1 MKHWFS
7 RENLRPILLAL
18 MILGVVGVIFGFV
31 QFVSMSQRLEGNLAY
46 QIQSSGQTINPDNAE
61 AQALMASDIEMRAIL
76 LERSRAVVLLGVGI
90 VLLSVGWLGNDFL
103 RRRQPGS
110 GTLTSS

>member
-18 MILGVVGVIFGFV
+18 IILGIVGIIFGFV

-46 QIQSSGQTINPDNAE
+46 QIQSSGQTISPDNAE
-61 AQALMASDIEMRAIL
+61 AQMLMASDIEMRAIL
-76 LERSRAVVLLGVGI
+76 LERSRAVVLLGVGV

-103 RRRQPGS
+103 RKRQPAGEAI
-110 GTLTSS
+110 TSS